1 MGFKKKKKK
10 FKSCSPQIDYA
21 CYNSDQHTQSSL
33 NFDRNNYINMKV
45 NQKDINERSIFIK
58 NLNHNVDEKILETFF
73 KDVLE
78 STDSDIQRIT
88 IVQKTKKK
96 QRLYGYVE
104 FTSVEAKREALKLN
118 NSILDS
124 VKVQIYE
131 KRTNLPGAMVN
142 YEEDEEVILIS
153 TM

>member
-1 MGFKKKKKK
+1 
-10 FKSCSPQIDYA
+10 
-21 CYNSDQHTQSSL
+21 
-33 NFDRNNYINMKV
+33 MKV
-45 NQKDINERSIFIK
+45 NQEDVNERSVFIK
-58 NLNHNVDEKILETFF
+58 NLNHNVDETILETFF
-73 KDVLE
+73 KNVLE
-78 STDSDIQRIT
+78 STNSDIQRIT

-96 QRLYGYVE
+96 QRLYGYIE
-104 FTSVEAKREALKLN
+104 FTSVEAKKEALKLN
-118 NSILDS
+118 NSILDG